1 MHGAANSAVQT
12 MARTT
17 AVPLPASNGIVAD
30 QTETRMKVLIAPDK
44 FKGSLT
50 AAEVVHH
57 VGRGLQERGVG
68 HRGLPLADG
77 GDGSVAAAL
86 EAGFRPVEVHVAA
99 ATGERH
105 PAVVAFD
112 GTTAVIEV
120 ANTCGLH
127 TLPAGVR
134 APLRASSTGVGE
146 AFRAA
151 LTMGASRVVLALGG
165 SASTDGGAGMLAAL
179 GMVFRDGRGRVVPVD
194 GGSLAEIRS
203 VDAGGLRDLSGIEIV
218 IASDVQNPLTGPTG
232 AAAVYGPQKGATQEQ
247 VEYLD
252 SGLRNL
258 VACLSDTYP
267 AAARLAAAAGAGAAG
282 GLGFAGIL
290 LGGRVVSGADYFL
303 DLLQFESH
311 LRGCDLV
318 ITGEGRMDDQ
328 TLHGKLPA
336 IVARRAAPVPVI
348 AIVGRSDISGRE
360 VRAMGLSAVHAIA
373 EHTDGD
379 PAADPALSAR
389 LLEQLGRTIPL
400 PAAVSGPPA
409 DPVGA

>member
-1 MHGAANSAVQT
+1 
-12 MARTT
+12 
-17 AVPLPASNGIVAD
+17 
-30 QTETRMKVLIAPDK
+30 MKVLIAPDK

-57 VGRGLQERGVG
+57 VGRGLQQRGVT

-86 EAGFRPVEVHVAA
+86 EAGFQPVEVHVVAA
-99 ATGERH
+99 IGERH

-112 GTTAVIEV
+112 GTTAVVEV

-127 TLPAGVR
+127 TLPAGVL
-134 APLRASSTGVGE
+134 APLRASSTGVGD
-146 AFRAA
+146 ALKAA
-151 LTMGASRVVLALGG
+151 LELGASRIVLALGG

-179 GMVFRDGRGRVVPVD
+179 GMVFRDGSGGVVQVD
-194 GGSLAEIRS
+194 GGSLREIHS
-203 VDAGGLRDLSGIEIV
+203 VDAGGLPDLSGIEIV

-232 AAAVYGPQKGATQEQ
+232 AAAVYGPQKGATREQ
-247 VEYLD
+247 VEFLD
-252 SGLRNL
+252 SALRHL
-258 VACLSDTYP
+258 VTCLTDTYP
-267 AAARLAAAAGAGAAG
+267 AAGRLAAAAGAGAAG

-311 LRGCDLV
+311 LHGCDLV

-336 IVARRAAPVPVI
+336 IVARRAVPVPVI
-348 AIVGRSDISGRE
+348 AVVGRSDISERA
-360 VRAMGLSAVHAIA
+360 VQAMGLSAVHAIA
-373 EHTDGD
+373 DHTDGD

-389 LLEQLGRTIPL
+389 LLEELGRTIPL
-400 PAAVSGPPA
+400 PAAVSGTPA
-409 DPVGA
+409 DAVGA